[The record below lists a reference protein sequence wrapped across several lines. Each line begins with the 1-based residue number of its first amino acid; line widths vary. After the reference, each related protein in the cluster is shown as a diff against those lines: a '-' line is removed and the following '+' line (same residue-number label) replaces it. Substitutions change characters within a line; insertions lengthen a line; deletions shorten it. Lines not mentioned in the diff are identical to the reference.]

1 MAAPWWVTTARGVT
15 KRGGYGGPPLQAD
28 SQTDMNQTIRSLFPV
43 TEKYIYMNHA
53 AVSPLSTRVRDA
65 MNALVDDVMRNGT
78 ANYDAWCQT
87 YERTREAAARLV
99 NARPGEI
106 GFMRNTSDGLSAV
119 ANGID
124 WREGDNV
131 VTCNVEFPSNFY
143 PWMRLSEERG
153 IRLKLAAERNGRIDP
168 DELLSKIDERTQVV
182 TLSWV
187 QFASGFRSD
196 LARIGKF
203 CRERDII
210 FVVDAIQ
217 GLGGLKLDVERDY
230 VDAFAADAHK
240 YLLGPEGAALLYVSD
255 RVIDRIKPTV
265 VGWTSVKN
273 YEEYVDYNLD
283 YREGA
288 GRFECGTLN
297 TAGVYGLGAAIDLF
311 LEVGPE
317 KIEAYL
323 LRLSDYLAERLASKG
338 YEVISSRKSGDTSAI
353 VTCRHE
359 RHSASDLYRLLLSK
373 KIITA
378 PRMNRLR
385 ISTHFYNTREE
396 VDALIDA
403 LPD

>member
-1 MAAPWWVTTARGVT
+1 
-15 KRGGYGGPPLQAD
+15 
-28 SQTDMNQTIRSLFPV
+28 MNQYIRSLFPV

-78 ANYDAWCQT
+78 ANYAAWCRT
-87 YERTREAAARLV
+87 YEQTRESAARLV
-99 NARPGEI
+99 NAQAHEI
-106 GFMRNTSDGLSAV
+106 AFMRNTSDALSAV

-131 VTCNVEFPSNFY
+131 VTCNVEFPSNVY
-143 PWMRLSEERG
+143 PWMRISEEGG
-153 IRLKLAAERNGRIDP
+153 IRLKFAEERDGRVDP
-168 DELLSKIDERTQVV
+168 DELLSLVDGRTRVV

-187 QFASGFRSD
+187 QFGSGFRSD
-196 LARIGKF
+196 LARIGRH
-203 CRERDII
+203 CRERGII

-217 GLGGLKLDVERDY
+217 ALGGLKLDVERDY

-255 RVIDRIKPTV
+255 RVIDRVKPTV

-273 YEEYVDYNLD
+273 YEQYLDYKLD
-283 YREGA
+283 YRDGA

-317 KIEAYL
+317 KIEAHL
-323 LRLSDYLAERLASKG
+323 LGLSDYIAERLASKG
-338 YEVISSRKSGDTSAI
+338 YDVIGSRRAGETSAI
-353 VTCRHE
+353 VTYSHR
-359 RHSASDLYRLLLSK
+359 RHSAGDQYRLLLSK
-373 KIITA
+373 SIITA

-385 ISTHFYNTREE
+385 ISPHFYNTREE

-403 LPD
+403 LPE

>member
-1 MAAPWWVTTARGVT
+1 
-15 KRGGYGGPPLQAD
+15 
-28 SQTDMNQTIRSLFPV
+28 MNQAIRSLFPV

-65 MNALVDDVMRNGT
+65 MSRLNDDVTLNGS
-78 ANYDAWCQT
+78 ANYEAWCET
-87 YERTREAAARLV
+87 YERTRNSAARLV
-99 NARPGEI
+99 NARSHEI
-106 GFMRNTSDGLSAV
+106 AFMRNTSDGLSAI
-119 ANGID
+119 ANGFD

-131 VTCNVEFPSNFY
+131 VTCNVEFPSNVY
-143 PWMRLSEERG
+143 PWLRQSEGRG
-153 IRLKLAAERNGRIDP
+153 IHLKFAQERNGRIEP
-168 DELLSKIDERTQVV
+168 DEMLSLVDDRTRVV
-182 TLSWV
+182 TISWV

-203 CRERDII
+203 CRERDVL

-217 GLGGLKLDVERDY
+217 GLGGLKLDVERDF

-240 YLLGPEGAALLYVSD
+240 YLLGPEGIAMMYVSD

-273 YEEYVDYNLD
+273 YEQYLDYILD

-297 TAGVYGLGAAIDLF
+297 TAGVYGLGAGLDLF
-311 LEVGPE
+311 LEIGAE
-317 KIEAYL
+317 RIEDYL
-323 LRLSDYLAERLASKG
+323 LGLSDYLADRLSAKG
-338 YEVISSRKSGDTSAI
+338 YDVVSSRRAGERSAI

-359 RHSASDLYRLLLSK
+359 RHTPRDLYRILKSK
-373 KIITA
+373 NIFTA

-385 ISTHFYNTREE
+385 ISPHFYNTREE
-396 VDALIDA
+396 VDALVEA